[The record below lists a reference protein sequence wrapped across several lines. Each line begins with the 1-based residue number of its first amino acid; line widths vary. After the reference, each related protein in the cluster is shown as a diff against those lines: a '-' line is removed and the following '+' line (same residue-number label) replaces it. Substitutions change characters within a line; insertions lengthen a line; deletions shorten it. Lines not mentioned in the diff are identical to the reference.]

1 MSFKKD
7 FGNRLKEIRKK
18 KHFTQFQL
26 AEMSNIDEK
35 HLSYIECGGSFPK
48 ADLIEKFAKILKI
61 EPSELF
67 EFAPQKPKSE
77 IIKEIT
83 KKLETSSDK
92 ELRYFY
98 KIIMEY

>member
-7 FGNRLKEIRKK
+7 FGNRLKEVRKK
-18 KHFTQFQL
+18 KNLTQFQL
-26 AEMSNIDEK
+26 AELSNIDEK

-48 ADLIEKFAKILKI
+48 ADLIEKFAKIMDI

-67 EFAPQKPKSE
+67 EFAHQKSKAE
-77 IIKEIT
+77 IIKELNQ
-83 KKLETSSDK
+83 KLKNSSEK

-98 KIIMEY
+98 KLIMEY